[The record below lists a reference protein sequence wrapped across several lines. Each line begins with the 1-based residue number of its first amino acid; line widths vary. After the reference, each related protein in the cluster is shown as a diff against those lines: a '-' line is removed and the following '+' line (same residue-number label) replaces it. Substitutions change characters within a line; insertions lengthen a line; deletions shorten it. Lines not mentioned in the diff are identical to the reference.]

1 MAGEQKEKKVDYK
14 KIRLKFGF
22 EIHQQL
28 ATQHKLFC
36 GCSTAMM
43 EKNPIMVLTRKQH
56 PVASELGEFDIA
68 AQHEYL
74 RNRTFY
80 YQVFSNESCLVEC
93 DEEPPHELNKEALE
107 TALQVALL
115 LNCSVPNEI
124 HAMRKTVIDGS
135 NTTSFQRTMV
145 VGLNGFL
152 RHKGKKIEIK
162 HVSLEEDAAAIVKE
176 DESSATFRLNRL
188 GIPLIEVGTNIITD
202 CTPEEA
208 QDIAYQIGMIVRSTG
223 KAKKGLGT
231 IRQDVNVSVRGG
243 ERVEIKGVQELG
255 ILAKV
260 ISLEVERQLSLPKVA
275 KEVRAALPDG
285 TTKFTRPLPGAA
297 RMYPETDVE
306 PVVIL
311 AEYLARL
318 KKNLPESWEVRLRKI
333 KRTGLSDQL
342 AEQIVKSE
350 YVDLFERIAKER
362 KVDASVVANTF
373 TSILKDLRRDQ
384 IPVDSLR
391 DEHFHRIFDLL
402 KRGTI
407 AKEAIQ
413 PVLKELAREPGRDVT
428 DIVRSLG
435 LEAITATELK
445 RIIRDV
451 RSRNPDVPRDKIL
464 GLVMSRVRG
473 RIDAKIVMKLVK

>member
-1 MAGEQKEKKVDYK
+1 MAEEKKIDYK
-14 KIRLKFGF
+14 KIRLKCGL

-28 ATQHKLFC
+28 ATQQKLFC
-36 GCSTAMM
+36 GCSTAMI
-43 EKNPIMVLTRKQH
+43 EKNPVMVLMRKQH

-80 YQVFSNESCLVEC
+80 YQIFSNESCLVEC
-93 DEEPPHELNKEALE
+93 DEEPPHGLNREALE
-107 TALQVALL
+107 TALKVALL
-115 LNCSVPNEI
+115 LNCSIPSEI
-124 HAMRKTVIDGS
+124 HVMRKTVIDGS

-152 RHKGKKIEIK
+152 RYKGKKIEIK

-176 DESSATFRLNRL
+176 DETSATFRLNRL
-188 GIPLIEVGTNIITD
+188 GIPLIEVGTGIITD
-202 CTPEEA
+202 CKPEEV
-208 QDIAYQIGMIVRSTG
+208 QDIAYEVGMIVRSTG

-231 IRQDVNVSVRGG
+231 IRQDLNVSVRGG

-260 ISLEVERQLSLPKVA
+260 ISLEVERQLPLPKVA

-306 PVVIL
+306 PVGVE
-311 AEYLARL
+311 AEYL
-318 KKNLPESWEVRLRKI
+318 KKLRENLPESWEVRLKKI
-333 KRTGLSDQL
+333 KRMGLSEQL

-350 YVDLFERIAKER
+350 YVDLFEKVVKEK
-362 KVDASVVANTF
+362 KVDANIVANTF
-373 TSILKDLRRDQ
+373 TSILKDLRREH
-384 IPVDSLR
+384 IPVDNLS

-413 PVLKELAREPGRDVT
+413 PILKELAREPIRDVFS
-428 DIVRSLG
+428 IVRNLG
-435 LEAITATELK
+435 LEAITVAELK
-445 RIIRDV
+445 RIIHDV
-451 RSRNPDVPRDKIL
+451 RSRNPDALKDKIL

-473 RIDAKIVMKLVK
+473 RIDAKVVVKLVK